1 MNIDSTPKGV
11 NVIGFLIAEIRYK
24 RREVNNGVM
33 TAGRKGNRNFITDIS
48 NRKRFAKGVIREL
61 DRSAC

>member
-1 MNIDSTPKGV
+1 M
-11 NVIGFLIAEIRYK
+11 IGFLKAEIRYK

-48 NRKRFAKGVIREL
+48 NRKRFTKGVIREL